1 MSNDENSNETTELGK
16 KAEVASN
23 AVANVVSKALGLKE
37 SNPKVFFGAIG
48 AVVVVI
54 LISMMSGGGG
64 GPEKSMAKTKV
75 VDLSIGA
82 TYELDAPKTSG
93 DPDALVR
100 LVAVPGSLAAFDDTD
115 KKDRMGDCK
124 HLPEG
129 TKVKVLQVQKVFK
142 TSVQAE
148 IEILAGDCKGQKG
161 WTFAINLK

>member
-1 MSNDENSNETTELGK
+1 MSNDENSNETTESGK

-64 GPEKSMAKTKV
+64 PEKSMSNAKILDV
-75 VDLSIGA
+75 SIGG
-82 TYELDAPKTSG
+82 TYELDAPKTSA

-129 TKVKVLQVQKVFK
+129 TKVKVLQLQRVFQS
-142 TSVQAE
+142 TQQAE
-148 IEILAGDCKGQKG
+148 IEMLAGACKGQKG
-161 WTFAINLK
+161 WTFVYNLR